1 MAVQLPFIFAERM
14 ERLLGEEFE
23 SFMKSYDQSP
33 HAGLRV
39 NTLKISIEQFKEIV
53 PFELRPIPWCETGFY
68 VPHGVKPGLHP
79 YYHAGMYYIQE
90 PSAMAPVEKLQVQPG
105 DRVLD
110 LCAAPGGKSTQIAA
124 KLQGKGVL
132 VTNDIHAERTKAL
145 AKNVE
150 LYGVRNAV
158 VLNESP
164 ERIADAF
171 PNYFDRIL
179 IDAPC
184 SGEGMFRKDEDM
196 VKSWEHH
203 SVDKCV
209 IMQRDIL
216 ETAARLL
223 APGGTIVYST
233 CTFAPEEN
241 EAMIAEFLRKNGDF
255 VVVNIDHTSGFAP
268 GRPEWVRQMSP
279 FQAAET
285 EGVLE
290 QTSGTAR
297 LWPHLL
303 EGEGHYV
310 AVLKHVEAYEGD
322 EVSSDK
328 WIDEFNR
335 ELDKELKE
343 LDEERQNEGRIA
355 GESSLIQDLSEDR
368 SFLRSASLPMT
379 KADRKKER
387 LLRLESRKSSESGT
401 RASKHEHKSS
411 KKGKETG
418 GRKFERGQGR
428 GTNTGSND
436 PLMVYHQF
444 IKENLEM
451 TLEGETV
458 CYGDRIYQ
466 SAVGASRLKGLKVIR
481 PGWFVGTMKN
491 GRFVPSHPLA
501 CALRASEVQRSVNLS
516 SADGE
521 AVRYLKGETLNVMQ
535 ERITHQEGSIPKGY
549 VLVCVDGYAA
559 GWGKWLDGVLKNEY
573 PAGWR
578 WTSV

>member
-1 MAVQLPFIFAERM
+1 MGVKLPLIFAERM
-14 ERLLGEEFE
+14 KSLLGDEFE
-23 SFMKSYDQSP
+23 QFMKSYEQSP

-39 NTLKISIEQFKEIV
+39 NTLKISMEQFDEIA
-53 PFELRPIPWCETGFY
+53 PFDLKPIPWCETGFY

-79 YYHAGMYYIQE
+79 YYHAGLYYIQE
-90 PSAMAPVEKLQVQPG
+90 PSAMAPVELLQVEPG

-110 LCAAPGGKSTQIAA
+110 LCAAPGGKTTQIAA

-164 ERIADAF
+164 ERIANAF
-171 PNYFDRIL
+171 PHYFDKVL

-203 SVDKCV
+203 SVEKCV
-209 IMQRDIL
+209 LMQRDIL

-241 EAMIAEFLRKNGDF
+241 EAMIAEFLNVNHDF
-255 VVVNIDHTSGFAP
+255 VVRDIPEEKGFAP
-268 GRPEWVRQMSP
+268 GRPEWVRQMMP
-279 FQAAET
+279 EKAEET
-285 EGVLE
+285 EAVLD
-290 QTSGTAR
+290 QTRGTAR

-310 AVLKHVEAYEGD
+310 AVLQHRAGQEIETDQPGVVKEGAMEYGQVVDVSRIEAEGNKD
-322 EVSSDK
+322 HSIAASS
-328 WIDEFNR
+328 
-335 ELDKELKE
+335 
-343 LDEERQNEGRIA
+343 IA
-355 GESSLIQDLSEDR
+355 
-368 SFLRSASLPMT
+368 MT

-387 LLRLESRKSSESGT
+387 LLRIESRESHDRQAGG
-401 RASKHEHKSS
+401 SKNSGRQS
-411 KKGKETG
+411 KKGKDHG
-418 GRKFERGQGR
+418 GRKSERGQGR
-428 GTNTGSND
+428 GADSASMD
-436 PLMVYHQF
+436 PVAIYSQF
-444 IKENLEM
+444 MKEQLEIEL
-451 TLEGETV
+451 TGETV
-458 CYGDRIYQ
+458 CYGDRVYQ
-466 SAVGASRLKGLKVIR
+466 SSVGAARLEGLKVIR
-481 PGWFVGTMKN
+481 PGWFMGTIKN

-501 CALRASEVQRSVNLS
+501 CALNASEARRSVNLS

-521 AVRYLKGETLNVMQ
+521 AVRYLKGETLNFEE
-535 ERITHQEGSIPKGY
+535 ERVVLKADTFAKGY

>member
-1 MAVQLPFIFAERM
+1 MGVKLPLIFAERM
-14 ERLLGEEFE
+14 KSLLGDEFE
-23 SFMKSYDQSP
+23 LFMKSYEQSP

-39 NTLKISIEQFKEIV
+39 NTLKISMEQFDEIA
-53 PFELRPIPWCETGFY
+53 PFHLRPIPWCETGFY

-79 YYHAGMYYIQE
+79 YYHAGLYYIQE
-90 PSAMAPVEKLQVQPG
+90 PSAMAPVELLQVEPG

-110 LCAAPGGKSTQIAA
+110 LCAAPGGKTTQIAA

-164 ERIADAF
+164 ERIANAF
-171 PNYFDRIL
+171 PHYFDKVL

-203 SVDKCV
+203 SVEKCV
-209 IMQRDIL
+209 LMQRDIL

-241 EAMIAEFLRKNGDF
+241 EAMIAEFLNVNHDF
-255 VVVNIDHTSGFAP
+255 VVMDIPEETGFAP
-268 GRPEWVRQMSP
+268 GRPEWVRQMMP
-279 FQAAET
+279 EKAEET
-285 EGVLE
+285 EAVLD
-290 QTSGTAR
+290 QTRGTAR

-310 AVLKHVEAYEGD
+310 AVLQHRAEQGLETDQPGVVKEGAMEYGQVVDVSRIEVEGNKDHSIAA
-322 EVSSDK
+322 SS
-328 WIDEFNR
+328 
-335 ELDKELKE
+335 
-343 LDEERQNEGRIA
+343 IA
-355 GESSLIQDLSEDR
+355 
-368 SFLRSASLPMT
+368 MT

-387 LLRLESRKSSESGT
+387 LLRIESRDSHDRQVGGKNPG
-401 RASKHEHKSS
+401 RQS
-411 KKGKETG
+411 KKGKDYG
-418 GRKFERGQGR
+418 GRKSERGQGR
-428 GTNTGSND
+428 GVDPASIDPVAIYTQFMKEQLEIELTG
-436 PLMVYHQF
+436 
-444 IKENLEM
+444 EM
-451 TLEGETV
+451 V
-458 CYGDRIYQ
+458 CYGDRVYQ
-466 SAVGASRLKGLKVIR
+466 SSVGAARLEGLKVIR
-481 PGWFVGTMKN
+481 PGWFMGTIKN

-501 CALRASEVQRSVNLS
+501 CALNASEARRSVNLS

-521 AVRYLKGETLNVMQ
+521 AVRYLKGETLNIEE
-535 ERITHQEGSIPKGY
+535 ERVVLKADTFAKGY

>member
-1 MAVQLPFIFAERM
+1 MSGIMAVQLPSIFAERM
-14 ERLLGEEFE
+14 KSLLGDEFE
-23 SFMKSYDQSP
+23 QFMKSYEQSP

-39 NTLKISIEQFKEIV
+39 NTLKISLEQFKGIA
-53 PFELRPIPWCETGFY
+53 PFDMRPIPWCGTGFY

-90 PSAMAPVEKLQVQPG
+90 PSAMAPVELLNVIPG
-105 DRVLD
+105 ERVLD
-110 LCAAPGGKSTQIAA
+110 LCAAPGGKTTQIAA

-164 ERIADAF
+164 ERIANAF
-171 PNYFDRIL
+171 PHYFDKVL

-196 VKSWEHH
+196 VKSWENH
-203 SVDKCV
+203 SVEKCV
-209 IMQRDIL
+209 LMQRDIL

-241 EAMIAEFLRKNGDF
+241 EAMIAEFLNINPDF
-255 VVVNIDHTSGFAP
+255 VVNDIPESAGFAP
-268 GRPEWVRQMSP
+268 GRPDWVRQMLP
-279 FQAAET
+279 ET
-285 EGVLE
+285 AQMTESVLD
-290 QTSGTAR
+290 QTRGTSR

-310 AVLKHVEAYEGD
+310 AVLQHRAESFAEEDGSQEQGSGLQTGQAAGADFSEPTESIERSIRTSAPISK
-322 EVSSDK
+322 
-328 WIDEFNR
+328 
-335 ELDKELKE
+335 
-343 LDEERQNEGRIA
+343 EERKR
-355 GESSLIQDLSEDR
+355 
-368 SFLRSASLPMT
+368 
-379 KADRKKER
+379 ER
-387 LLRLESRKSSESGT
+387 LLRTESRERIDRHT
-401 RASKHEHKSS
+401 RGGKAQGKLG
-411 KKGKETG
+411 KGNERG
-418 GRKFERGQGR
+418 GRKNERSQGR
-428 GTNTGSND
+428 GADQVSVD
-436 PLMVYHQF
+436 PGTVYAQF
-444 IKENLEM
+444 VQENLKIE
-451 TLEGETV
+451 LVGETV
-458 CYGDRIYQ
+458 YYGDRVYQ
-466 SAVGASRLKGLKVIR
+466 SSVGAARLEGLKVIR
-481 PGWFVGTMKN
+481 PGWFMGTMKN

-501 CALRASEVQRSVNLS
+501 CALNAAEAQRSVNLS
-516 SADGE
+516 SAEGE
-521 AVRYLKGETLNVMQ
+521 AVRYLKGETLNIEEARV
-535 ERITHQEGSIPKGY
+535 ERQADLAAKGY
-549 VLVCVDGYAA
+549 VLVCVDGIAA

>member
-1 MAVQLPFIFAERM
+1 MGVKLPLIFAERM
-14 ERLLGEEFE
+14 KSLLGDEFE
-23 SFMKSYDQSP
+23 QFMKSYEQSP

-39 NTLKISIEQFKEIV
+39 NTLKISMEQFDEIA
-53 PFELRPIPWCETGFY
+53 PFDLRPIPWCETGFY

-79 YYHAGMYYIQE
+79 YYHAGLYYIQE
-90 PSAMAPVEKLQVQPG
+90 PSAMAPVELLQVEPG

-110 LCAAPGGKSTQIAA
+110 LCAAPGGKTTQIAA

-164 ERIADAF
+164 ERIANAF
-171 PNYFDRIL
+171 PHYFDKVL

-203 SVDKCV
+203 SVEKCV
-209 IMQRDIL
+209 LMQRDIL

-241 EAMIAEFLRKNGDF
+241 EAMIAEFLNVNRDF
-255 VVVNIDHTSGFAP
+255 VVMEIPEETGFAP
-268 GRPEWVRQMSP
+268 GRPEWVRQMMP
-279 FQAAET
+279 EKAEET
-285 EGVLE
+285 EAVLD
-290 QTSGTAR
+290 QTRGTAR

-310 AVLKHVEAYEGD
+310 AVLQHRAGQGLETDQPGVVKEGAMEYGQVEDVSRIEVEGNKD
-322 EVSSDK
+322 HSIAASS
-328 WIDEFNR
+328 
-335 ELDKELKE
+335 
-343 LDEERQNEGRIA
+343 IA
-355 GESSLIQDLSEDR
+355 
-368 SFLRSASLPMT
+368 MT

-387 LLRLESRKSSESGT
+387 LLRIESRESHDRQADGGKNSG
-401 RASKHEHKSS
+401 RQS
-411 KKGKETG
+411 KKGKDHG
-418 GRKFERGQGR
+418 GRKSERGQGR
-428 GTNTGSND
+428 GAD
-436 PLMVYHQF
+436 PARIDPVAIYTQF
-444 IKENLEM
+444 MKEQLEIEL
-451 TLEGETV
+451 TGETV
-458 CYGDRIYQ
+458 CYGDRVYQ
-466 SAVGASRLKGLKVIR
+466 SSVGAARLKGLKVIR
-481 PGWFVGTMKN
+481 PGWFMGTIKN

-501 CALRASEVQRSVNLS
+501 CALNASEARRSVNLS

-521 AVRYLKGETLNVMQ
+521 AVRYLKGETLNIEE
-535 ERITHQEGSIPKGY
+535 ERVVLKADTFAKGY